1 MTAGGVEFFGPLDMK
16 TVQRD
21 WQRVTEKITSVSA
34 GVVGISVAPF

>member
-21 WQRVTEKITSVSA
+21 WQRVTEISSVSA